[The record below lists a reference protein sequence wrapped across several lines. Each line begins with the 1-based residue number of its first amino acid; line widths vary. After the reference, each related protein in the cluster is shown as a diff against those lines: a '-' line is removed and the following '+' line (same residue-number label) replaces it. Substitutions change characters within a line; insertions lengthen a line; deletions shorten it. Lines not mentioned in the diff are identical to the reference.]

1 MLEDDVIQEVNE
13 AIPWVSKLVIVPK
26 KSGELKLSWKNRI
39 KDHWITRSRFKDHR
53 IKDQGSRIKDQLK
66 MN

>member
-39 KDHWITRSRFKDHR
+39 KDHWITGSPDQGSR
-53 IKDQGSRIKDQLK
+53 ITGSRIKDQLK